1 MWLGEVMDCVRK
13 MPHLESRIKDVMR
26 HWEIRSKADPNCTTT
41 IFEMGGIVS
50 AGAGKVGW
58 LGGTVYVH
66 HRAPVLRLIVI
77 RPIQAMSSTDG
88 IVSLSRQRTLLDPQT
103 SEY

>member
-1 MWLGEVMDCVRK
+1 
-13 MPHLESRIKDVMR
+13 MPYHESCIKDVMR

-58 LGGTVYVH
+58 LAGTLYVH
-66 HRAPVLRLIVI
+66 HRAPIWGVLMLIVI
-77 RPIQAMSSTDG
+77 HPIPAMSSIDG
-88 IVSLSRQRTLLDPQT
+88 IVSLSPQKTPLDPQK